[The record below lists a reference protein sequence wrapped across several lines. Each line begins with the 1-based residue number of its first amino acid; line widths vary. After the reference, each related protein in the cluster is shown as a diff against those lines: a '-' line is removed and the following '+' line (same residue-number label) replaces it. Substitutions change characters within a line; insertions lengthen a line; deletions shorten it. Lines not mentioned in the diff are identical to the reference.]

1 MEAEIHIYDEIKVHK
16 IKSNRIMITVT
27 AVIYMAGVEDE
38 KGLNREGFFEE
49 KRGLAVEIKM
59 DNLKCTLHI

>member
-1 MEAEIHIYDEIKVHK
+1 
-16 IKSNRIMITVT
+16 MITVT

-49 KRGLAVEIKM
+49 KRGACCG
-59 DNLKCTLHI
+59 D